1 MMKNVNPGSN
11 FTKDTKDYTL
21 LSFADELNTVIF
33 GPEVLITQIWKTQF
47 RVYSAAEKAKIDKC
61 EDEHSAI
68 PHSKL
73 RKMYYGHPKE
83 NGESPFCTSAHEH
96 LKVHVGNRTLSR
108 EDGAQ
113 LDESSI
119 DKVNARISN
128 LCAEGRVSSR
138 ELGWADR
145 WDNKKLIAGLPPNV
159 ELAQSVR
166 KAKLYESP
174 DELKTWFAVS
184 MLH

>member
-1 MMKNVNPGSN
+1 MININPGPN
-11 FTKDTKDYTL
+11 FTNDTTDYTL

-33 GPEVLITQIWKTQF
+33 SKEVLITQIWKTQF
-47 RVYSAAEKAKIDKC
+47 RVYSDTEKALIDKC

-73 RKMYYGHPKE
+73 RRMYYGHPQQ
-83 NGESPFCTSAHEH
+83 NGESSFCTSVHEH
-96 LKVHVGNRTLSR
+96 LKVHVGNRKLSR

-128 LCAEGRVSSR
+128 LYAKGRVSPR
-138 ELGWADR
+138 ELGWTDR
-145 WDNKKLIAGLPPNV
+145 WDNKKLIAGVPPDV
-159 ELAQSVR
+159 ELELSVR
-166 KAKLYESP
+166 KVKLYESP
-174 DELKTWFAVS
+174 DEFKTWYAVR